1 MAVLDLN
8 HNTSRPHGAGAG
20 RFTKV
25 VADIREYFARREL
38 YRQTVRELSELS
50 TRDLADLGISRAAIP
65 SIAHDATWGRK

>member
-8 HNTSRPHGAGAG
+8 HTTSRPHVAGAG

-25 VADIREYFARREL
+25 LADIREYFARREL

-50 TRDLADLGISRAAIP
+50 TRDLDDLGISRAAIP
-65 SIAHDATWGRK
+65 GIARDATWGRK